1 MEQRFNER
9 RSKIRIRNAL
19 KNSHKAESHKVESK
33 RLYDFRPSTL
43 RLQRMEEII
52 NKVAN
57 SALEVFDL
65 EDYYPKGMRVQ
76 IDISQWLLEGFLL
89 KEKDFREHLKN
100 HDWSQYQDQYVA
112 VYCSTDA
119 IIPAW
124 ALILVGV
131 HLAPFAKKV
140 VNGTIEDLDASL
152 YEELLSKI
160 DYSVYKGKPVIVK
173 GCSRKPVPM
182 RAYILATNYLQPFA
196 RSIMYGEACS
206 AVPLYKESKK

>member
-1 MEQRFNER
+1 MTETVNCKLE
-9 RSKIRIRNAL
+9 K
-19 KNSHKAESHKVESK
+19 
-33 RLYDFRPSTL
+33 
-43 RLQRMEEII
+43 MEEII

-65 EDYYPKGMRVQ
+65 EDYYPKGARVQ

-112 VYCSTDA
+112 INCSTDA
-119 IIPAW
+119 IVPAW
-124 ALILVGV
+124 SSILVAIQ
-131 HLAPFAKKV
+131 LAPYAKKV

-152 YEELLSKI
+152 YEEILSKL
-160 DYSVYKGKPVIVK
+160 DYSEYKNKPVIVK
-173 GCSRKPVPM
+173 GCSKKPVPI
-182 RAYILATNYLQPFA
+182 RAYIIAATYLQPFA